1 MSGPPKKPTAWRR
14 AEGNRGKRAWN
25 HAEPKPPDGTPE
37 CPEHLSDEARAE
49 WHRLVESLVG
59 MGVIT
64 IVDRAVLAAYCQAY
78 GRWVEA
84 EQKLRETP
92 LLFKTPSG
100 YVQQSPWLNIANR
113 QMELMGRYMA
123 EIGLTP
129 ASRSR
134 IKASVNLSEPLDIVT
149 KVEFVTVYEDAEG
162 RRHERPFDDPRPVQS
177 PDQGTSQEGSVRR
190 IYLDG
195 NL

>member
-1 MSGPPKKPTAWRR
+1 
-14 AEGNRGKRAWN
+14 
-25 HAEPKPPDGTPE
+25 
-37 CPEHLSDEARAE
+37 
-49 WHRLVESLVG
+49 

-64 IVDRAVLAAYCQAY
+64 IVDRAVLAAYCHAY

-84 EQKLRETP
+84 ELKLKEMP
-92 LLFKTPSG
+92 LLFKTSSG

-113 QMELMGRYMA
+113 QMELMGRYNA

-134 IKASVNLSEPLDIVT
+134 VMAMSNQEPLDIVT

-162 RRHERPFDDPRPVQS
+162 KRHERPFTDPRPVPA
-177 PDQGTSQEGSVRR
+177 PDQGTNQEGSVRR

-195 NL
+195 NV